1 MGRLAPMQIT
11 TSLKADLGAW
21 SAGPGT
27 AAAHTGTGAS
37 AGVNTGAG
45 RAGTGADAPDPH
57 AAAAAKVDG
66 VELALDITQM
76 GLDIVGIFDPT
87 PISDG
92 ASGLISLARGDF
104 LGAGISALSMVP
116 YVGDA
121 AKVGKLGDFAQ
132 TLAKA
137 VDAAKSSP
145 EVAKA
150 IAPAMDKL
158 RQAIDALP
166 LDKLPQPLA
175 DAIAPLKS
183 QLDAFARV
191 GASQVSAKVGNN
203 SVTWTQNAAGETLSA
218 RATLGEVFS
227 GAKRSSAEVTAQ
239 SNVAAKGLA
248 DDVGGHI
255 IGHRFTTDQGVKN
268 LFPQNAQFNNS
279 AFKKL
284 ENEWGDWIRKKGG
297 SVDVSVEL
305 IGNPTRPD
313 KVAVRYRLTDAN
325 GELYDVRK
333 QEFVNQAGQT
343 FDREYF
349 R

>member
-1 MGRLAPMQIT
+1 MPPRAAPKSPRPLPPPWT
-11 TSLKADLGAW
+11 NCARPS
-21 SAGPGT
+21 
-27 AAAHTGTGAS
+27 
-37 AGVNTGAG
+37 
-45 RAGTGADAPDPH
+45 
-57 AAAAAKVDG
+57 
-66 VELALDITQM
+66 
-76 GLDIVGIFDPT
+76 T
-87 PISDG
+87 PCRWTNCPS
-92 ASGLISLARGDF
+92 
-104 LGAGISALSMVP
+104 
-116 YVGDA
+116 
-121 AKVGKLGDFAQ
+121 
-132 TLAKA
+132 
-137 VDAAKSSP
+137 
-145 EVAKA
+145 
-150 IAPAMDKL
+150 
-158 RQAIDALP
+158 
-166 LDKLPQPLA
+166 PLA

-218 RATLGEVFS
+218 RATLVRYS
-227 GAKRSSAEVTAQ
+227 PGAKRSSAEVTAQ

-297 SVDVSVEL
+297 RWWIGASSSS
-305 IGNPTRPD
+305 GNPTRPD

-325 GELYDVRK
+325 GQLYDVRK

-343 FDREYF
+343 FDRRIFPLSKRAEMNQDEALIALCKALPQDPEVVEQPVAKIDTIGEVGPGVVGMRGYSYNLQSQCQLIAPSIDLAPLQQLHTAMQTQSPTG
-349 R
+349 RGWLRCMLRNLP